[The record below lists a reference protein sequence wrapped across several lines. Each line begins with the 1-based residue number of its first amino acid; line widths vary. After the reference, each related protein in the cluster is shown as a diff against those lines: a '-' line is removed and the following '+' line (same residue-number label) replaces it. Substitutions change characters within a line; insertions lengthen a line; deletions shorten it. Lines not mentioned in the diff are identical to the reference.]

1 MRIVLLILLA
11 TALFGQRRPLIV
23 ISVDGLDHRYLRD
36 ADKLGLKIPTLRKLM
51 REGEFTGGLI
61 GVVPTITWPS
71 HTTLITGV
79 TPREHGILGNRR
91 PASNTGDYYWMADM
105 LRVKTLWHATRKA
118 GLKSAAITWPVTV
131 NADIDFNLPEYF
143 RSRDGGSMDYVSV
156 FEKATVG
163 LVEKIERFDPSFRQ
177 LWVDDR
183 TRSIAAVYLLKQE
196 KPDLILLHFVDL
208 DAIAHED
215 GPFEKDANAA
225 LEITDRRIGEI
236 LAAAP
241 SNTVIA
247 VLGDH
252 GFERVDRDL
261 NLAVFSKQVDG
272 VGKLVNMGGLLTTS
286 DAAVAVRL
294 RASKLLGREVPRS
307 EVLHFAPEA
316 KFIAAF
322 EPKRNEGFTNK
333 PGDVLYVAPYE
344 KGNHGWWPGLDDY
357 RAGFL
362 LWGAGITAG
371 KTPALPMESVAQRF
385 AAILAVRLE
394 R

>member
-1 MRIVLLILLA
+1 MRIILLVLLA
-11 TALFGQRRPLIV
+11 AALFGQRRPLIV

-79 TPREHGILGNRR
+79 MPREHGILGNRR

-163 LVEKIERFDPSFRQ
+163 LVEKIELFDPSFRQ
-177 LWVDDR
+177 IWVDDR

-225 LEITDRRIGEI
+225 LEITDRHIGEI

-241 SNTVIA
+241 SNSVIA

-261 NLAVFSKQVDG
+261 NIAVFAKQVDG
-272 VGKLVNMGGLLTTS
+272 VGKLVNMGGLLTTT
-286 DAAVAVRL
+286 DAAVAARL
-294 RASKLLGREVPRS
+294 RESKLLGREVPRS

-316 KFIAAF
+316 KFVAAF
-322 EPKRNEGFTNK
+322 EPKRNEGFANK
-333 PGDVLYVAPYE
+333 PGNDLYVAPYE

-362 LWGAGITAG
+362 LWGPGITAG
-371 KTPALPMESVAQRF
+371 KTPALPMESVAKRF
-385 AAILAVRLE
+385 AEILGVRLE